1 MHATRGYLNLAF
13 LTKYL
18 CDIPVGPAA
27 APEFTDEFAVR
38 FQTRARSFG
47 GQAVEDF
54 LEFGVHGQGAS
65 LPSLYLK
72 SHEQSL
78 DVHLMNT

>member
-1 MHATRGYLNLAF
+1 MNPTRGYLNLAF
-13 LTKYL
+13 LTKNL
-18 CDIPVGPAA
+18 RDVTVRPTA
-27 APEFTDEFAVR
+27 APEFADEFSVR
-38 FQTRARSFG
+38 LQARARRFV

-78 DVHLMNT
+78 DVT

>member
-1 MHATRGYLNLAF
+1 MHTTRGYLNLAF
-13 LTKYL
+13 FTEYL
-18 CDIPVGPAA
+18 RDIPVGPTA
-27 APEFTDEFAVR
+27 APEFTDEFSVR
-38 FQTRARSFG
+38 LQARPWRFV

-65 LPSLYLK
+65 LASLYLK

-78 DVHLMNT
+78 DVHLINT